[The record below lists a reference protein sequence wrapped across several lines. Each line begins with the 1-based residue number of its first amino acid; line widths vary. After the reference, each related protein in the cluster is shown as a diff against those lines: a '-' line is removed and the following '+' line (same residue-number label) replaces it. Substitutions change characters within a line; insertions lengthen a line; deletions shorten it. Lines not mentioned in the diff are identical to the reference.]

1 MKRRHLF
8 EFSDL
13 PWWPAPLRALLTD
26 LLHTLI
32 DKVQPFSPKVPLIAL
47 ALRATGQT
55 RIIDLCSGG
64 AGPWL
69 HLKTQLQQACGYD
82 VEVLLTDKFPNAS
95 VPSKVAA
102 LDGLDYCPTAVDAL
116 AVPAALGGV
125 RTLFD
130 GLHHF
135 EPDDAEAI
143 IRDAIRQRQAIVVFE
158 FLQRTWR
165 DALMALLSPLMVL
178 LITPLVRPLSAT
190 RLLLTYVIPVAPLI
204 VTWDGLVSELRCY
217 TAAEL
222 DAMAKRAG
230 GDDYTWHIGT
240 YRHRGLPVTYLVG
253 YPRAGERSG
262 ESQGR
267 HPVAAIG

>member
-1 MKRRHLF
+1 MKRLHLF

-32 DKVQPFSPKVPLIAL
+32 DQVQPFSPKVALIAQ
-47 ALRATGQT
+47 ALRATGQR
-55 RIIDLCSGG
+55 RIVDLCSGG

-69 HLKTQLQQACGYD
+69 HLKSQLQQACGHD
-82 VEVLLTDKFPNAS
+82 VQVLLTDKFPSAS
-95 VPSKVAA
+95 VPPKLAA
-102 LDGLDYCPTAVDAL
+102 VDGLDYCPAAVDAL
-116 AVPAALGGV
+116 AVPATLDGV

-135 EPDDAEAI
+135 GPEEAEAI
-143 IRDAIRQRQAIVVFE
+143 IRSAVDDRQAIVVFE

-178 LITPLVRPLSAT
+178 VITPLVRPLSLT
-190 RLLLTYVIPVAPLI
+190 RLLLTYVVPVAPLI

-217 TAAEL
+217 SAEEL
-222 DAMAKRAG
+222 EAMARRAG
-230 GDDYTWHIGT
+230 GDYAWHIGT

-253 YPRAGERSG
+253 YPRLSDSG
-262 ESQGR
+262 ENQGR
-267 HPVAAIG
+267 HAVAAVG